1 MWLGGVGGCHH
12 HDRPGQHT
20 GHADGAGHP
29 ESCLVR
35 STGEVSWVTNEQEGA
50 EETEGQGGQQKV
62 AGSVVIGSDTGGV
75 VVPDEGARA
84 MRKSRAVPTASAVP
98 KGSR

>member
-1 MWLGGVGGCHH
+1 M
-12 HDRPGQHT
+12 
-20 GHADGAGHP
+20 
-29 ESCLVR
+29 
-35 STGEVSWVTNEQEGA
+35 TNEQEGA